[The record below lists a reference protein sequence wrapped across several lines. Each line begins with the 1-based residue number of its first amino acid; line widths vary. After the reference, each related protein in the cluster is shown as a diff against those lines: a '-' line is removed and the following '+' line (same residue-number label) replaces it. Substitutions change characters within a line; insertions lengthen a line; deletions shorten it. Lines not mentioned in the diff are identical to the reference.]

1 MEIFTKQ
8 TLVYY
13 DCACTKTC
21 ASQTNGLA
29 APLYLPLQ
37 LTATLML
44 AADWLL

>member
-1 MEIFTKQ
+1 MGVFTKQ

-13 DCACTKTC
+13 DCACTKTR

-37 LTATLML
+37 PTATLML
-44 AADWLL
+44 AADWIL